1 MTGPTRWSVA
11 ALLAGAMLLAAPLAD
26 AATAIVG
33 ARVLPVS
40 SPAIERGTVVIG
52 ADGRIAAVG
61 GVDEVA
67 VPVQAR
73 RIDGAGLTVY
83 PGLIDSQSSLGLAER
98 DMDFAAHD
106 VLESSTPVFPQGRV
120 ADAFNP
126 DSAHLEV
133 VRANGITHAVVAPG
147 DSLPVTGQGALVSLA
162 PLGGSHIVRSPLA
175 LHVNL
180 SDRVKGA
187 GAPQTRM
194 GVAAQLRQLFTD
206 ARRRMQDRSAGKA
219 PDPKLDAMID
229 YLRGERPVV
238 ISATSSQDVRQ
249 ALELA
254 REFSLDLILAD
265 VIDAEDQLDAIA
277 AAGVPVVLGPIQLLP
292 REDQAYDARFRLPAA
307 LAARGIRFAFSSGG
321 VLQIMRFAYPRLAQA
336 RNLPYLAGLAT
347 GYGLDPDAALEA
359 LTLAPARIWGVDHEM
374 GSLEVGKQA
383 HLVVATGSPLEPTSD
398 VRHVFIGGREVALD
412 SYQSRLRDRYRH
424 GRTP

>member
-1 MTGPTRWSVA
+1 RFDRGRQGRGPGAVERRSVHRGSARGPGLYRRPALFRPPGRGRGGGAMTGPTRWSVA

-33 ARVLPVS
+33 ARVWPVS

-67 VPVQAR
+67 VPAQAR

-133 VRANGITHAVVAPG
+133 VRANGITHGVVAPG

-180 SDRVKGA
+180 SDRV
-187 GAPQTRM
+187 
-194 GVAAQLRQLFTD
+194 
-206 ARRRMQDRSAGKA
+206 
-219 PDPKLDAMID
+219 
-229 YLRGERPVV
+229 
-238 ISATSSQDVRQ
+238 
-249 ALELA
+249 
-254 REFSLDLILAD
+254 
-265 VIDAEDQLDAIA
+265 
-277 AAGVPVVLGPIQLLP
+277 
-292 REDQAYDARFRLPAA
+292 
-307 LAARGIRFAFSSGG
+307 
-321 VLQIMRFAYPRLAQA
+321 
-336 RNLPYLAGLAT
+336 
-347 GYGLDPDAALEA
+347 
-359 LTLAPARIWGVDHEM
+359 
-374 GSLEVGKQA
+374 
-383 HLVVATGSPLEPTSD
+383 
-398 VRHVFIGGREVALD
+398 
-412 SYQSRLRDRYRH
+412 
-424 GRTP
+424 